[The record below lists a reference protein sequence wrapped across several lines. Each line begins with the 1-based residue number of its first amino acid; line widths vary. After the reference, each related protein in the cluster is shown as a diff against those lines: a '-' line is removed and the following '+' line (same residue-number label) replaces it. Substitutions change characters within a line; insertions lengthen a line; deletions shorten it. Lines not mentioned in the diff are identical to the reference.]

1 MKRKKMTL
9 AILLACSMMAGLVG
23 CGGSDTAEA
32 PADASG
38 TEEASAEGTASGE
51 DLKVMIETPVES
63 IDPQIG

>member
-1 MKRKKMTL
+1 MKKKKMTL

-23 CGGSDTAEA
+23 CGGSDSTEA

-38 TEEASAEGTASGE
+38 TEEASAEGEAGVSGE

-63 IDPQIG
+63 IDP